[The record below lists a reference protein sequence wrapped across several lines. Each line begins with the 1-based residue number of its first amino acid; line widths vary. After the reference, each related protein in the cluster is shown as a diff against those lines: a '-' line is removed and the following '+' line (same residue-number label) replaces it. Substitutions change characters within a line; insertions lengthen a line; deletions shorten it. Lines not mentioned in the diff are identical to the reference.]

1 MRLMT
6 RKAYEMGA
14 RNVFPQ
20 WDDASITRTRMLS
33 APVEALSDVQLWRVK
48 WLEEESEQGSA
59 FMTLLAPDPDLFDG
73 VETERLTISRRA
85 NARAGARLSE
95 AASKLAHPWSV
106 AAIATRAWARKVHPD
121 LSERDGL
128 DALWRYIFAATRVD
142 RPDPLQAWRDHM
154 AQLNAHMGELNRMRF
169 KRLRYSA
176 PGTDLTIDLPEGH
189 LWMGGGASAFK
200 GNLFVP
206 NIPTEEVFSLPA
218 REGVNGVVSSTM
230 PLNYNGMLID
240 GIRLTLADGRIV
252 SYSATSGEAALKSII
267 ETDEGSHYL
276 GEVALVPLD
285 SPVNTGT
292 PVYNTLF
299 DENASCHIAI
309 GRAYPICIEGGD
321 AMTPEELAAHGVNSS
336 DAHVDFMIGSA
347 EMDIDGETA
356 SGERVPVFRRG
367 MWAGSFA
374 H

>member
-1 MRLMT
+1 
-6 RKAYEMGA
+6 
-14 RNVFPQ
+14 
-20 WDDASITRTRMLS
+20 
-33 APVEALSDVQLWRVK
+33 
-48 WLEEESEQGSA
+48 
-59 FMTLLAPDPDLFDG
+59 
-73 VETERLTISRRA
+73 
-85 NARAGARLSE
+85 
-95 AASKLAHPWSV
+95 
-106 AAIATRAWARKVHPD
+106 
-121 LSERDGL
+121 
-128 DALWRYIFAATRVD
+128 
-142 RPDPLQAWRDHM
+142 
-154 AQLNAHMGELNRMRF
+154 
-169 KRLRYSA
+169 
-176 PGTDLTIDLPEGH
+176 
-189 LWMGGGASAFK
+189 MGGGASAFK

-309 GRAYPICIEGGD
+309 GRAYPICIEGGE
-321 AMTPEELAAHGVNSS
+321 AMTPAELAAHGVNSS

-356 SGERVPVFRRG
+356 SGERVPVFRHG
-367 MWAGSFA
+367 MWTGDFA